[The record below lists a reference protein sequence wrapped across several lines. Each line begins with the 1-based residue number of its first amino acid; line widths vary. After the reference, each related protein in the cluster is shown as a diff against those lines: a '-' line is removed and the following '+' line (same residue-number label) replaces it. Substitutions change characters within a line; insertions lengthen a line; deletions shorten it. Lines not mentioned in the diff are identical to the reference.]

1 MDFAGGMGNNRVIM
15 PINDRML
22 YQRGPWVDVG
32 GDDHHDKDDGSVWD
46 NIWGEDSASTLIA
59 TSVAALTTLA
69 LAF

>member
-1 MDFAGGMGNNRVIM
+1 MDFAGGNGNNRVIM

-22 YQRGPWVDVG
+22 YQRGPWVEIG
-32 GDDHHDKDDGSVWD
+32 GKDHDDGGSIWD
-46 NIWGEDSASTLIA
+46 DIWGEDSASTLIA